1 MAAKKQKISLLSSQI
16 AFSSC
21 ASPETERTPA
31 WKAYSREKEHFLL
44 LKRTRTLPQKHISII
59 VKIMFAMRMM
69 RSNAAPTTTTHEQN
83 KTHNFHPKRLPAC
96 KGIRRQRR
104 CRVPLV
110 AMSIP
115 QQGGNAQPRESYIL
129 FSLFFSFSCILS
141 ILSVRA
147 IVSRRRFLDAA
158 VSTFSLSSL
167 STSGGR
173 FG

>member
-1 MAAKKQKISLLSSQI
+1 MAAKKQKISLLSSH
-16 AFSSC
+16 SC
-21 ASPETERTPA
+21 FLVLCEFRDRRENSCLASLL
-31 WKAYSREKEHFLL
+31 SREKEHYS
-44 LKRTRTLPQKHISII
+44 PII
-59 VKIMFAMRMM
+59 VKIMFAPARMMM
-69 RSNAAPTTTTHEQN
+69 RSNAAPTTTTHNQN
-83 KTHNFHPKRLPAC
+83 KTHNFHPKRLTAC

-129 FSLFFSFSCILS
+129 FSLFLSFSFIRS

-158 VSTFSLSSL
+158 ASTFSLSSL

>member
-1 MAAKKQKISLLSSQI
+1 M
-16 AFSSC
+16 
-21 ASPETERTPA
+21 
-31 WKAYSREKEHFLL
+31 
-44 LKRTRTLPQKHISII
+44 LKRGSQKTKNFAPFLTFVLSRLVRAPRQTRELLPALTLARKNTFSFI
-59 VKIMFAMRMM
+59 KIMFAPARMMM

-83 KTHNFHPKRLPAC
+83 KTHNVHPKRLTAC

-158 VSTFSLSSL
+158 ASTFSLSSL

>member
-1 MAAKKQKISLLSSQI
+1 MLKRGSQKTKNLLPFLTFVLSRLLSRAPRQRELLPGKLTLL
-16 AFSSC
+16 ARKNTFS
-21 ASPETERTPA
+21 
-31 WKAYSREKEHFLL
+31 F
-44 LKRTRTLPQKHISII
+44 I
-59 VKIMFAMRMM
+59 KIMFAPARMMM
-69 RSNAAPTTTTHEQN
+69 RSAAPTTTKTTHNQN
-83 KTHNFHPKRLPAC
+83 TTHNFHHPKRLTFAC

-158 VSTFSLSSL
+158 ASTFSLSSL
-167 STSGGR
+167 STSGGKR

>member
-1 MAAKKQKISLLSSQI
+1 M
-16 AFSSC
+16 
-21 ASPETERTPA
+21 
-31 WKAYSREKEHFLL
+31 
-44 LKRTRTLPQKHISII
+44 LKRGSQKTKNFAPFLTFVLSRLVRVPRQTRELLPGKLTLLARKNTFSFI
-59 VKIMFAMRMM
+59 KIMFAPARMMM
-69 RSNAAPTTTTHEQN
+69 RSAAPTTTTHEQN
-83 KTHNFHPKRLPAC
+83 KTHNFHPKRRTAC

-158 VSTFSLSSL
+158 ASTFSLSSL

>member
-1 MAAKKQKISLLSSQI
+1 MAAKKQKICFLSSLI

-21 ASPETERTPA
+21 ASPETDERTPA
-31 WKAYSREKEHFLL
+31 CAYSREKEHYH
-44 LKRTRTLPQKHISII
+44 KKHISII

-69 RSNAAPTTTTHEQN
+69 RSNAAPTTTTHNQN
-83 KTHNFHPKRLPAC
+83 KTHNFHPKRLTAF

-147 IVSRRRFLDAA
+147 IVSRRFLDAA

>member
-1 MAAKKQKISLLSSQI
+1 VRAPRQTREN
-16 AFSSC
+16 SC
-21 ASPETERTPA
+21 LESVLF
-31 WKAYSREKEHFLL
+31 SRERKNTFSF
-44 LKRTRTLPQKHISII
+44 I
-59 VKIMFAMRMM
+59 KIMFAPTARMMMM
-69 RSNAAPTTTTHEQN
+69 RSAAPTTKTTHDQN
-83 KTHNFHPKRLPAC
+83 TTHNFHHPKRLTTAC

-158 VSTFSLSSL
+158 ASTFSLSSL